1 MLKDYLNAE
10 ERKDIL
16 SIGFLLDIV
25 ATVKEQWGATTTIT
39 KEEQK
44 NLRTSYTFLHKFYEA
59 LIGRMSNK
67 EIEALSKRQSS
78 CEMFILDAHTKR
90 KIYGSLADNQ
100 KDIKMNVDEFFDFC
114 EQIQDIRCRN
124 CQEKPGECD
133 LYEVLDTNCVADAGE
148 DLPTCRYAYT
158 GKTERAMSETQKL
171 KDRIKGI
178 DKENRSVKKDLE
190 ESKKEIKELEFAVKL
205 ASKSMLEI
213 DDLKNQR
220 DTREQMYQKKA
231 KEQEE
236 RWDAYTK
243 GIMDKYIDMNK
254 TIEEQENKFK
264 FMQGTAESAKYGAR
278 VERRKVLDLEEQ
290 IKNISI
296 IIQGKK

>member
-10 ERKDIL
+10 ERKDVL

-25 ATVKEQWGATTTIT
+25 ATVKEQWGATTSIT

-44 NLRTSYTFLHKFYEA
+44 NLRASYTFLHKFYEA
-59 LIGRMSNK
+59 LISRMSRK
-67 EIEALSKRQSS
+67 EIEALSKRQAS

-133 LYEVLDTNCVADAGE
+133 LYEVLDSNCVADAGE

-158 GKTERAMSETQKL
+158 GETERANSETQKL
-171 KDRIKGI
+171 KDGIKGI

-190 ESKKEIKELEFAVKL
+190 ASKEEIKELEFAVKL
-205 ASKSMLEI
+205 SAKSLLEI
-213 DDLKNQR
+213 DDLKNQMINQ
-220 DTREQMYQKKA
+220 EQMYQKKA
-231 KEQEE
+231 KEQQE
-236 RWDAYTK
+236 RCDAE
-243 GIMDKYIDMNK
+243 IKYSRDQHIAAESKLIDQDIKHKN
-254 TIEEQENKFK
+254 IVA
-264 FMQGTAESAKYGAR
+264 TAESAKYGAR
-278 VERRKVLDLEEQ
+278 VERRKVLDLEDK
-290 IKNISI
+290 IRNISM
-296 IIQGKK
+296 IIQSKK